1 MGKTA
6 YLITLNGPQVATS
19 AMIVYASFG
28 WGVVFMERY
37 RKRLIEH
44 KPAILLQ
51 AACKKLGSSCMSAIL
66 RHQTDLVKEKYRLSR
81 KMPMDLP
88 SHAIEHLATMLHLK
102 WPCPKRKVDYL
113 YSEKQI
119 PI

>member
-1 MGKTA
+1 
-6 YLITLNGPQVATS
+6 
-19 AMIVYASFG
+19 
-28 WGVVFMERY
+28 
-37 RKRLIEH
+37 
-44 KPAILLQ
+44 
-51 AACKKLGSSCMSAIL
+51 
-66 RHQTDLVKEKYRLSR
+66 
-81 KMPMDLP
+81 MDLP